1 MDKIDSGISGRS
13 ARLFLLNSSG
23 CREREGGGVGGS
35 IYFFF
40 CLIRNSIPSDFV
52 ELTIHKIHL
61 SSFLNE
67 IYGYIH
73 QRLKTVESSTADF
86 TRIVQS
92 ISECPRLTPSV

>member
-1 MDKIDSGISGRS
+1 MDKIDSGILGRS
-13 ARLFLLNSSG
+13 AGLFLDELNSSG
-23 CREREGGGVGGS
+23 CRGRGVGDS

-40 CLIRNSIPSDFV
+40 CLIRNSIPNDFV

-73 QRLKTVESSTADF
+73 QRLKTVQSSTADF